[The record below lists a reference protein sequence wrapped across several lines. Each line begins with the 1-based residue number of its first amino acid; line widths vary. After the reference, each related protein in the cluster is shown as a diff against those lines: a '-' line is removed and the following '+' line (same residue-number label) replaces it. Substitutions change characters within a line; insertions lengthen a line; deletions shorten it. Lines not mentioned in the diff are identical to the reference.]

1 MNSNLA
7 FFLTCALLISLSEA
21 RLAVDFCVADPNLPT
36 GPEGRA
42 CKNPSNV
49 TVYDFIYTGF
59 RTPGQT
65 SIIFNNN
72 IDVAFVDTFPGLNG
86 LGLSMVR
93 LDFGVNGV
101 IPMHSHPRASE
112 VLILAKGSIIAGF
125 IDTNDV
131 AYYKKLQVG
140 DVIILPQGLLHFQ
153 VNVGKSP
160 ALAFVSFNNANPG
173 IQFTST
179 SLFAG
184 NLPAKLVEKTTL
196 IDHDQVIK
204 LRKVF
209 GKYSVL

>member
-21 RLAVDFCVADPNLPT
+21 LVVDFCVTDPDLPT
-36 GPEGRA
+36 GPEGNA

-49 TVYDFIYTGF
+49 TVDDFIYTGF

-65 SIIFNNN
+65 SVIFNNS
-72 IDVAFVDTFPGLNG
+72 IDGAFVDTFPGLNG
-86 LGLSMVR
+86 LGLSMAR

-140 DVIILPQGLLHFQ
+140 DVIIFPQGLLHFQ
-153 VNVGKSP
+153 VNVGESL
-160 ALAFVSFNNANPG
+160 ALAFVSLNNANPG
-173 IQFTST
+173 IQITST

-196 IDHDQVIK
+196 LDHDQVIK
-204 LRKVF
+204 LRKAF
-209 GKYSVL
+209 GKSLT